1 MLNLKKQYKGSILL
15 ITLLFIAVLGAVIF
29 SILRPRIS
37 EIHSETSY
45 IEGQV
50 AYYIAEAGTEEG
62 LFRYRQNKDVSY
74 PPDGWQNSTQVMR
87 RDLGDAQGNDEAIP
101 SLINNPTP
109 PTNKDH
115 YIYDL
120 RVFSRAQEVGEE
132 INICNTRYSSGE
144 DISGCEK
151 LHKDEGKEFD
161 LTGLAGENMTLYWSA
176 HAFVDTQ
183 SAMLLDHN
191 VSIEWRMTDINGIQA
206 EQKGITPITQDRL
219 TLPAISSSSIKL
231 RLRPLIGRSSVASGV
246 GLLATGKDN
255 LAGYDDSFIFYHLL
269 LTPGSSGYIDTGTT
283 TIESTGYFG
292 NTARRIVT
300 KLNKQTGA
308 ILELYDFVLYSGST
322 SFDLRYR

>member
-1 MLNLKKQYKGSILL
+1 M
-15 ITLLFIAVLGAVIF
+15 LFITVLAVVIF
-29 SILRPRIS
+29 SVLRSRIS

-45 IEGQV
+45 IESQM
-50 AYYIAEAGTEEG
+50 AYYSAEAGLEEG
-62 LFRYRQNKDVSY
+62 LFRYRQDKDVTY
-74 PPDGWQNSTQVMR
+74 PIGARNQLPPYDVWR
-87 RDLGDAQGNDEAIP
+87 RDLGDADGANAVVYTDPISSSSMP
-101 SLINNPTP
+101 SDKT
-109 PTNKDH
+109 H